1 RGTERTK
8 AVWVFVHGDDTA
20 RDAATLEAMR
30 AAGARVR
37 YVSRW
42 LDAVSVDAD
51 AAVVRRLRRLPFVRA
66 LRPVGRLRI
75 AGGAE
80 GSLVT
85 APTASRAQTR
95 DSVYYGA
102 NWSALRELGIPAVH
116 SAGFTGEG
124 VTIGIVDTGF
134 EPRHQ
139 SFAGAQVA
147 RARDFIGND
156 AIVFDQA

>member
-1 RGTERTK
+1 
-8 AVWVFVHGDDTA
+8 
-20 RDAATLEAMR
+20 
-30 AAGARVR
+30 
-37 YVSRW
+37 
-42 LDAVSVDAD
+42 
-51 AAVVRRLRRLPFVRA
+51 
-66 LRPVGRLRI
+66 RLRI

-156 AIVFDQA
+156 AIVFDQAGDPGVDQEVHGTRVFSLLAGNRPGTFVGTAPDAAYLLAKVDVEPGDRQADEDRWVAAVEWMDSIGVD